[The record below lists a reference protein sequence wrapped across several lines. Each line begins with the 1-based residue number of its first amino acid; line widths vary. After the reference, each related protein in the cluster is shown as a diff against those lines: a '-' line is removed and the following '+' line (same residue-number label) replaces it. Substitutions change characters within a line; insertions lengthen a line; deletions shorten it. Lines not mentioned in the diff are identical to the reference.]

1 MKQHSTTLQT
11 EQYFE
16 KQYGNFYGS
25 PKNIRFV
32 IYDNEMWQLCLKHIK
47 ESDLVADYGFGGGT
61 LLHNV
66 AQFSNAKLFGIEQA
80 EPAIM
85 ESKTLIPELNA
96 VKGNII
102 ETPLKNACIDFIF
115 STMVIE
121 HVDDKNFAEEV
132 YRTLKPGGYFFV
144 TSVIKAKNAWYFYKN
159 TAGETVLDPSHLK
172 EYKSIQEF
180 EKVFNSIGF
189 AIIKSS
195 ASRIRYPALDP
206 LLKWL
211 VKFTGMQNLLEWKI
225 VEFLR
230 LSTQIPI
237 PGYFAGEVLAKKIE

>member
-32 IYDNEMWQLCLKHIK
+32 IYDDEMWQLCLKHIK

-80 EPAIM
+80 GPAIM
-85 ESKTLIPELNA
+85 ESKAFIPRLNA
-96 VKGNII
+96 VKGNIT
-102 ETPLKNACIDFIF
+102 ETPLKNECIDFIF

-121 HVDDKNFAEEV
+121 HVDDKNFAKEV

-159 TAGETVLDPSHLK
+159 ASGETVLEPSHLK

-180 EKVFNSIGF
+180 ESVLQPLGF
-189 AIIKSS
+189 TIVKSS
-195 ASRIRYPALDP
+195 APRIRYPLLDP
-206 LLKWL
+206 LFKLL
-211 VKFTGMQNLLEWKI
+211 VKCTGIKNLLEWKPI
-225 VEFLR
+225 EFLR

-237 PGYFAGEVLAKKIE
+237 PGYFAAEILAKKTH

>member
-1 MKQHSTTLQT
+1 MVLQA
-11 EQYFE
+11 EEYFKNQYD
-16 KQYGNFYGS
+16 KLHGT
-25 PKNIRFV
+25 PKHIRFV
-32 IYDNEMWQLCLKHIK
+32 IYDDKMWQLCLKHIK
-47 ESDLVADYGFGGGT
+47 ESDLVADYGSGGGT
-61 LLHNV
+61 LLYNV
-66 AQFSNAKLFGIEQA
+66 AQFSNARLLGVEQVGL
-80 EPAIM
+80 PAIQ
-85 ESKTLIPELNA
+85 SKALIPELN
-96 VKGNII
+96 VVRGNIM
-102 ETPLKNACIDFIF
+102 ETPLKNECIDFAF

-121 HVDDKNFAEEV
+121 HVDDKNFTEEV

-180 EKVFNSIGF
+180 EKVFDSIGF
-189 AIIKSS
+189 TIVESS
-195 ASRIRYPALDP
+195 ASRLRYPVLDP

-211 VKFTGMQNLLEWKI
+211 VKLTGMQNLLEWKV

-230 LSTQIPI
+230 LLTQIPI

>member
-1 MKQHSTTLQT
+1 MKQHSTALQT

-16 KQYGNFYGS
+16 KQYCNSYGS
-25 PKNIRFV
+25 PKNIKFV

-66 AQFSNAKLFGIEQA
+66 AQLSKAKLFGIEQA
-80 EPAIM
+80 EPAILQ
-85 ESKTLIPELNA
+85 SKTLIPKLNA

-102 ETPLKNACIDFIF
+102 ETPLKSSCIDFIF

-144 TSVIKAKNAWYFYKN
+144 TSVIKAKHAWYFYKN
-159 TAGETVLDPSHLK
+159 ASGETVLEPTHLK
-172 EYKSIQEF
+172 EYKSIQEL
-180 EKVFNSIGF
+180 EALLKPLGF
-189 AIIKSS
+189 TIVKSS
-195 ASRIRYPALDP
+195 APRIRYPLLDP
-206 LLKWL
+206 FFKLLAKC
-211 VKFTGMQNLLEWKI
+211 TGIKNLLEWKPI
-225 VEFLR
+225 EFIR

-237 PGYFAGEVLAKKIE
+237 PGYFAAEILAKKTH

>member
-1 MKQHSTTLQT
+1 MVLQAEEYFKNQYGKQHGT
-11 EQYFE
+11 
-16 KQYGNFYGS
+16 
-25 PKNIRFV
+25 PKHIRFV
-32 IYDNEMWQLCLKHIK
+32 IYDDKMWRLCLKHIK
-47 ESDLVADYGFGGGT
+47 ASNWVADYGSGGGT
-61 LLHNV
+61 LLYNV
-66 AQFSNAKLFGIEQA
+66 AQFSNARLLGVEWVA
-80 EPAIM
+80 LPAIR
-85 ESKTLIPELNA
+85 SKALIPKLN
-96 VKGNII
+96 VVRGNIM
-102 ETPLKNACIDFIF
+102 ETPLKNECIDFAF

-121 HVDDKNFAEEV
+121 HVDDKNFTEEV

-180 EKVFNSIGF
+180 EKVFDSIGF
-189 AIIKSS
+189 TIIESS
-195 ASRIRYPALDP
+195 ASRIRYPVLDP

-211 VKFTGMQNLLEWKI
+211 VKLTGMQNLLEWKV

-230 LSTQIPI
+230 LLTQIPI

>member
-1 MKQHSTTLQT
+1 MVLQAEEYFKNQYGKQHGT
-11 EQYFE
+11 
-16 KQYGNFYGS
+16 
-25 PKNIRFV
+25 PKHIRFV
-32 IYDNEMWQLCLKHIK
+32 IYDDKMWRLCLKHIK
-47 ESDLVADYGFGGGT
+47 ASNWVADYGSGGGT
-61 LLHNV
+61 LLYNV
-66 AQFSNAKLFGIEQA
+66 AQFSNARLLGVEQV
-80 EPAIM
+80 ELPAIQ
-85 ESKTLIPELNA
+85 SKALIPELN
-96 VKGNII
+96 VVRGNIMD
-102 ETPLKNACIDFIF
+102 TPLKNECIDFVF

-121 HVDDKNFAEEV
+121 HVDDKNFTEEV

-144 TSVIKAKNAWYFYKN
+144 TSVIKTKNAWYFYKN

-180 EKVFNSIGF
+180 EEVFDSIGF
-189 AIIKSS
+189 TIVKSNT
-195 ASRIRYPALDP
+195 SRIRYPVLDP

-211 VKFTGMQNLLEWKI
+211 VKFAGMQNLLEWKI